1 MPLVRVFSFFTGFL
15 EHLINFTLLFL
26 IMLFAGINP
35 TKGMWN
41 QTVVLKTITD
51 FKAARNLTQAQ
62 EQGIT
67 QLALDAQVVKLC
79 LRFDVRSTL
88 DYKAHT
94 QSHTVKTP

>member
-1 MPLVRVFSFFTGFL
+1 
-15 EHLINFTLLFL
+15 
-26 IMLFAGINP
+26 MLFAGINP

-67 QLALDAQVVKLC
+67 QLALDAQVRYARGFTSGQLLIIKL
-79 LRFDVRSTL
+79 TL
-88 DYKAHT
+88 SHT
-94 QSHTVKTP
+94 QSKHLNFFFGLCLYAGD

>member
-1 MPLVRVFSFFTGFL
+1 
-15 EHLINFTLLFL
+15 
-26 IMLFAGINP
+26 MLFVGINP

-67 QLALDAQVVKLC
+67 QLALDAQV
-79 LRFDVRSTL
+79 R
-88 DYKAHT
+88 YA
-94 QSHTVKTP
+94 